1 MFGGE
6 EMENRASEDTINRAS
21 QPVQETAE
29 FKQLVSTRMRVSLAL
44 TVAMFVAYFGF
55 ILVLAYN
62 KEALAQ
68 KIGEHVTLGIPIAIG
83 VIVFAWVL
91 TGIYVWWA
99 NSRYDSVVQ
108 RMRSQLRV

>member
-1 MFGGE
+1 MS
-6 EMENRASEDTINRAS
+6 RAPEHMTNKAS
-21 QPVQETAE
+21 QPVQETVE
-29 FKQLVSTRMRVSLAL
+29 FKELVSTRLKVSLAL
-44 TVAMFVAYFGF
+44 TAAMFVVYFGF

-62 KEALAQ
+62 KDALAQ
-68 KIGEHVTLGIPIAIG
+68 KIGEHVTIGIPIAIG
-83 VIVFAWVL
+83 VIIFAWVL